1 MPHPTN
7 FIGVFLNMTFFLLFR
22 SFKNSVNFTSS
33 VFGRRFCQ
41 HVEYMHPNARRMATA
56 FAGGYLRFV
65 SLNSV
70 CGGGRGS

>member
-7 FIGVFLNMTFFLLFR
+7 FIHVVLNMAFFLLFR

-41 HVEYMHPNARRMATA
+41 HVEYLRPNARRMATA
-56 FAGGYLRFV
+56 FAGGLLAIRQLEP
-65 SLNSV
+65 SLL
-70 CGGGRGS
+70 GGGG